1 MKEIIDLERYP
12 LDRADGD
19 AYADLVSYAR
29 AALRTDGMVNLFGF
43 LRDASRR
50 KSIAT
55 LAPLF
60 DHAAFHHTRSHNIY
74 FRKNVE
80 GLASDHPALREVE
93 TANHTLCADQL
104 GETDLARLYDWPAF
118 VTFLA
123 AVMEKPALFPMG
135 DPLAGLNAMSYHDGE
150 ALNWHFDRA
159 EFTTTLLLQSPE
171 VGGVF
176 EYARDLRSDDD
187 PNFAQVAELIEGQYP
202 TQTAA
207 IEPGTLNIFR
217 GRNTAHRVTPCSGPL
232 PRMVVVFSYFETPNV
247 QFTPAERLGFYGRT
261 G

>member
-1 MKEIIDLERYP
+1 LKDVIDLERYP
-12 LDRADGD
+12 LDLRESR
-19 AYADLVSYAR
+19 AYADLVLHAR
-29 AALRTDGMVNLFGF
+29 AALRHDGMVNLHGF
-43 LRDASRR
+43 LREAARR
-50 KSIAT
+50 DNVAT

-60 DHAAFHHTRSHNIY
+60 DHGAFHHTRSHNIY
-74 FRKNVE
+74 FRKEVE
-80 GLASDHPALREVE
+80 GLAPDHPALREVE

-104 GETDLARLYDWPAF
+104 RETDLARLYDWPAF

-123 AVMEKPALFPMG
+123 DIMEKPALFPMG
-135 DPLAGLNAMSYHDGE
+135 DPLARLNVMAYHEGE

-176 EYARDLRSDDD
+176 EYARDLRSDRD
-187 PNFAQVAELIEGQYP
+187 PNYEQVADLIEGRYP
-202 TQTAA
+202 TQIAV

-217 GRNTAHRVTPCSGPL
+217 GRNTAHRVTPCGGPL
-232 PRMVVVFSYFETPNV
+232 PRLVAVLSYFETPDV